1 MKNITTACLLL
12 SMLGVLTGCGGDDS
26 SGGVTT
32 VPIADVDSGD
42 KNDDT
47 TDADSDSDSDST
59 ADDDD
64 TDTVN
69 DDDTVTDDDTTS
81 DDDKDSDDD
90 TTGDDDSTKDD
101 GTTDDDTDVDDDT
114 ELFPHK
120 GKCTVTELNL
130 DRVNIESR
138 VANSDYECMRTWF
151 SPSAEQADTVFST
164 LSVTRINAGLK
175 KAIEAYKGKKEQ
187 AQQIYY
193 LGEFIKA
200 AYKNRHD
207 TFARDLQPFPSELG
221 AEIAATIQEFLRSP
235 HALTDGREQQEALA
249 SMLIVVDSI
258 RQLAIAAPDVFAV
271 LDTFSEDKS
280 ESYYYRKAIN
290 NVFIAMAGHSQTK
303 AFYDLI
309 ESDPRYIHRLSA
321 FITNNE
327 WAIGTDSEQLL
338 GNAARELARLVKTQ
352 DASTKQVVIDT
363 LRSLLARYPL
373 GGKSDRIWVGI
384 AEMVNAYAP
393 DYLEQLGLGNAKQDL
408 KQKIMTFSYDCRGP
422 AQILAQEM
430 TEAQAVTS
438 CETLNLKEDDFH
450 QIVNTGYQPVADDH
464 SDSVDVIVFKTKND
478 YSTYSSFLFG
488 NTTNNGGQFLERD
501 PSKQGNVPRFV
512 AYQNGWGDDFSIL
525 NLEHEYIH
533 YLDGRFNQYGDFH
546 ETMREGSIVWWLE
559 GFAEYMH
566 YKDGYTAAL
575 VLGKDKTHTLDEV
588 FHTNYSD
595 GLNRVYRWGYLAVR
609 FMLEKHPEDVTELL
623 GYSRTGQYKE
633 WVKLLERLGPT
644 YNTEFHSW
652 LDEVTKDI
660 DDTDISKPKPKEKP
674 KKIEL
679 NTSVQVSGEKF
690 AEKLFFVDVTQNFN
704 QLEVSITGSGDAD
717 LYACYDKVCHY
728 FEYEWTNF
736 THGSNESISI
746 PKNEDGT
753 IKTGQYYF
761 SISGR
766 DEFDV
771 ELSVVA
777 K

>member
-1 MKNITTACLLL
+1 MKNIKTACLLL

-26 SGGVTT
+26 SGGVKT
-32 VPIADVDSGD
+32 VPVAGVDSTV
-42 KNDDT
+42 DDNT
-47 TDADSDSDSDST
+47 
-59 ADDDD
+59 D
-64 TDTVN
+64 TDI
-69 DDDTVTDDDTTS
+69 DTDDDSTV
-81 DDDKDSDDD
+81 
-90 TTGDDDSTKDD
+90 DDDSTKDD
-101 GTTDDDTDVDDDT
+101 DTTDDDTVVDDDT

-120 GKCTVTELNL
+120 GKCTVEDFTV

-151 SPSAEQADTVFST
+151 SPSLEQADVVFST
-164 LSVTRINAGLK
+164 MSVSRITGGLK
-175 KAIEAYKGKKEQ
+175 KAIEAYKGTKEQ

-207 TFARDLQPFPSELG
+207 TFAKKLQPFPSELSVD
-221 AEIAATIQEFLRSP
+221 IANTIQQFLRSP

-258 RQLAIAAPDVFAV
+258 RQLAIAAPDVFAI
-271 LDTFSEDKS
+271 LDSFSADKS
-280 ESYYYRKAIN
+280 DSYYYRKAIN
-290 NVFIAMAGHSQTK
+290 NIFVAMAGHSQTK
-303 AFYDLI
+303 AFYDVI
-309 ESDPRYIHRLSA
+309 ESDSSYIHRLSS

-338 GNAARELARLVKTQ
+338 GNAARELARLVKTE
-352 DASTKQVVIDT
+352 DAETKKVVVDT
-363 LRSLLARYPL
+363 LDSLLKRYPL

-384 AEMVNAYAP
+384 AEMVDAYAS
-393 DYLEQLGLGNAKQDL
+393 DYLEQLGLSNSKSVL
-408 KQKIMTFSYDCRGP
+408 KQRIMTFSYDCRGP
-422 AQILAQEM
+422 ARILAQEI
-430 TEAQAVTS
+430 TEAQAITS

-450 QIVNTGYQPVADDH
+450 QTVNTGYQPVADDH
-464 SDSVDVIVFKTKND
+464 SDSVDVIVFKTKSD
-478 YSTYSSFLFG
+478 YSTYSSFLFD

-512 AYQNGWGDDFSIL
+512 AYQNGWDDDFSIL
-525 NLEHEYIH
+525 NLEHEYVH

-546 ETMREGSIVWWLE
+546 DTMREGSIVWWLE

-566 YKDGYTAAL
+566 YKEGYNAAL
-575 VLGKDKTHTLDEV
+575 VLGKEKTHTLADV
-588 FHTNYSD
+588 FSTNYSD

-609 FMLEKHPEDVTELL
+609 FMIEKHPEDVTELL

-633 WVKLLERLGPT
+633 WVKLLERLGPA

-660 DDTDISKPKPKEKP
+660 DDSDISQPKPKEKP

-679 NTSVQVSGEKF
+679 NTSIQVNGKKF
-690 AEKLFFVDVTQNFN
+690 SETLFFVDVSESYN
-704 QLEVSITGSGDAD
+704 QLEVSISGTGDAD

-728 FEYEWTNF
+728 FEYEWSNY
-736 THGSNESISI
+736 THGSNETISI
-746 PKNEDGT
+746 PKNEDGS
-753 IKTGQYYF
+753 IKMGQYYF

-766 DEFDV
+766 EEFDV

>member
-1 MKNITTACLLL
+1 MKNIKTACLLL

-26 SGGVTT
+26 SGGVKT
-32 VPIADVDSGD
+32 VPVAGVDSGD
-42 KNDDT
+42 KNDDN
-47 TDADSDSDSDST
+47 ADVDST
-59 ADDDD
+59 VDDD
-64 TDTVN
+64 TDT
-69 DDDTVTDDDTTS
+69 DTDT
-81 DDDKDSDDD
+81 
-90 TTGDDDSTKDD
+90 DDDSTKDD
-101 GTTDDDTDVDDDT
+101 DTTDDDTVVDDEA

-120 GKCTVTELNL
+120 GKCTVEDFTV

-151 SPSAEQADTVFST
+151 SPSLEQADVVFSSM
-164 LSVTRINAGLK
+164 SVSRITGGLK
-175 KAIEAYKGKKEQ
+175 KAIEAYKGTKEQ

-207 TFARDLQPFPSELG
+207 TFAKKLQPFPSELSVD
-221 AEIAATIQEFLRSP
+221 IANTIQQFLRSP
-235 HALTDGREQQEALA
+235 YALTEGREQQEALA

-258 RQLAIAAPDVFAV
+258 RQLAIAAPDVFAI
-271 LDTFSEDKS
+271 LDSFSADKS
-280 ESYYYRKAIN
+280 DSYYYRKAIN
-290 NVFIAMAGHSQTK
+290 NIFVAMAGHSQTK
-303 AFYDLI
+303 AFYDVI
-309 ESDPRYIHRLSA
+309 ESDSSYIHRLSS

-338 GNAARELARLVKTQ
+338 GNAARELARLVKTE
-352 DASTKQVVIDT
+352 DAETKKVVVDT
-363 LRSLLARYPL
+363 LDSLLKRYPL

-384 AEMVNAYAP
+384 AEMVDAYAS
-393 DYLEQLGLGNAKQDL
+393 DYLEQLGLSNSKSVL
-408 KQKIMTFSYDCRGP
+408 KQRIMTFSYDCRGP
-422 AQILAQEM
+422 ARILAQEM
-430 TEAQAVTS
+430 TEAQAITS

-450 QIVNTGYQPVADDH
+450 QTVNTGYQPVADDH
-464 SDSVDVIVFKTKND
+464 SDSVDVIVFKTKSD
-478 YSTYSSFLFG
+478 YSTYSSFLFD

-512 AYQNGWGDDFSIL
+512 AYQNGWDDDFSIL
-525 NLEHEYIH
+525 NLEHEYVH

-546 ETMREGSIVWWLE
+546 DTMREGSIVWWLE
-559 GFAEYMH
+559 GFAEYMY
-566 YKDGYTAAL
+566 YKEGYNAAL
-575 VLGKDKTHTLDEV
+575 VLGKEKTHTLADV
-588 FHTNYSD
+588 FSTNYSD

-609 FMLEKHPEDVTELL
+609 FMIEKHPEDVTELL

-633 WVKLLERLGPT
+633 WVKLLERLGPA

-660 DDTDISKPKPKEKP
+660 DDSDISQPKPKEKP

-679 NTSVQVSGEKF
+679 NTSIQVNGKKF
-690 AEKLFFVDVTQNFN
+690 SETLFFVDVSESYN
-704 QLEVSITGSGDAD
+704 QLEVSISGTGDAD

-728 FEYEWTNF
+728 FEYEWSNY
-736 THGSNESISI
+736 THGSNETISI
-746 PKNEDGT
+746 PKNEDGS
-753 IKTGQYYF
+753 IKMGQYYF

-766 DEFDV
+766 EEFDV

>member
-1 MKNITTACLLL
+1 
-12 SMLGVLTGCGGDDS
+12 MLGVLTGCGGDDS
-26 SGGVTT
+26 SGGVKT
-32 VPIADVDSGD
+32 VPVAGVDSGD
-42 KNDDT
+42 KNNDN
-47 TDADSDSDSDST
+47 ADVDST
-59 ADDDD
+59 VDDD
-64 TDTVN
+64 TDT
-69 DDDTVTDDDTTS
+69 DTDDDSTV
-81 DDDKDSDDD
+81 
-90 TTGDDDSTKDD
+90 DDDSTK
-101 GTTDDDTDVDDDT
+101 DDDT

-120 GKCTVTELNL
+120 GKCTVEDFTV

-151 SPSAEQADTVFST
+151 SPSLEQADVVFST
-164 LSVTRINAGLK
+164 MSVSRITGGLK
-175 KAIEAYKGKKEQ
+175 KAIEAYKGTKEQ

-207 TFARDLQPFPSELG
+207 TFAKKLQPFSSELS
-221 AEIAATIQEFLRSP
+221 ADIANTIQQFLRSP
-235 HALTDGREQQEALA
+235 YALTEGREQQEALA

-258 RQLAIAAPDVFAV
+258 RQLAIAAPDVFAI
-271 LDTFSEDKS
+271 LDSFSADKS
-280 ESYYYRKAIN
+280 DSYYYRKAIN
-290 NVFIAMAGHSQTK
+290 NIFVAMAGHSQTK
-303 AFYDLI
+303 AFYDVI
-309 ESDPRYIHRLSA
+309 ESDSSYIHRLSG

-338 GNAARELARLVKTQ
+338 GNAARELARLVKTE
-352 DASTKQVVIDT
+352 DAETKKVVVDT
-363 LRSLLARYPL
+363 LDSLLKRYPL

-384 AEMVNAYAP
+384 AEMVDAYAS
-393 DYLEQLGLGNAKQDL
+393 DYLEQLGLSNSKSVL
-408 KQKIMTFSYDCRGP
+408 KQRIMTFSYDCRGP
-422 AQILAQEM
+422 ARILAQEM
-430 TEAQAVTS
+430 TEAQAITS

-450 QIVNTGYQPVADDH
+450 QTVNTGYQPVADDH
-464 SDSVDVIVFKTKND
+464 SDSVDVIVFKTKSD
-478 YSTYSSFLFG
+478 YSTYSSFLFD

-512 AYQNGWGDDFSIL
+512 AYQNGWDDDFSIL
-525 NLEHEYIH
+525 NLEHEYVH

-546 ETMREGSIVWWLE
+546 DTMREGSIVWWLE

-566 YKDGYTAAL
+566 YKEGYNAAL
-575 VLGKDKTHTLDEV
+575 VLGKEKTHTLADV
-588 FHTNYSD
+588 FSTNYSD

-609 FMLEKHPEDVTELL
+609 FMIEKHPEDVTELL

-633 WVKLLERLGPT
+633 WVKLLERLGPA

-660 DDTDISKPKPKEKP
+660 DDSDISQPKPKEKP

-679 NTSVQVSGEKF
+679 NTSIQVNGKKF
-690 AEKLFFVDVTQNFN
+690 SETLFFVDVSESYN
-704 QLEVSITGSGDAD
+704 QLEVSISGTGDAD

-728 FEYEWTNF
+728 FEYEWSNY
-736 THGSNESISI
+736 THGSNETISI
-746 PKNEDGT
+746 PKNEDGS
-753 IKTGQYYF
+753 IKMGQYYF

-766 DEFDV
+766 EEFDV

>member
-1 MKNITTACLLL
+1 
-12 SMLGVLTGCGGDDS
+12 MLGVLTGCGGDDS
-26 SGGVTT
+26 SGGVKT
-32 VPIADVDSGD
+32 VPVAGVDSGD
-42 KNDDT
+42 KNDDN
-47 TDADSDSDSDST
+47 ADVDST
-59 ADDDD
+59 VDDD
-64 TDTVN
+64 TDT
-69 DDDTVTDDDTTS
+69 DT
-81 DDDKDSDDD
+81 
-90 TTGDDDSTKDD
+90 DDDSTKDD
-101 GTTDDDTDVDDDT
+101 DTTDDDTVVDDEA

-120 GKCTVTELNL
+120 GKCTVEDFTV

-151 SPSAEQADTVFST
+151 SPSLEQADVVFSSM
-164 LSVTRINAGLK
+164 SVSRITGGLK
-175 KAIEAYKGKKEQ
+175 KAIEAYKGTKEQ

-207 TFARDLQPFPSELG
+207 TFAKKLQPFPSELSVD
-221 AEIAATIQEFLRSP
+221 IANTIQQFLRSP
-235 HALTDGREQQEALA
+235 YALTEGREQQEALA

-258 RQLAIAAPDVFAV
+258 RQLAIAAPDVFAI
-271 LDTFSEDKS
+271 LDSFSADKS
-280 ESYYYRKAIN
+280 DSYYYRKAIN
-290 NVFIAMAGHSQTK
+290 NIFVAMAGHSQTK
-303 AFYDLI
+303 AFYDVI
-309 ESDPRYIHRLSA
+309 ESDSSYIHRLSS

-338 GNAARELARLVKTQ
+338 GNAARELARLVKTE
-352 DASTKQVVIDT
+352 DAETKKVVVDT
-363 LRSLLARYPL
+363 LDSLLKRYPL

-384 AEMVNAYAP
+384 AEMVDAYAS
-393 DYLEQLGLGNAKQDL
+393 DYLEQLGLSNSKSVL
-408 KQKIMTFSYDCRGP
+408 KQRIMTFSYDCRGP
-422 AQILAQEM
+422 ARILAQEM
-430 TEAQAVTS
+430 TEAQAITS

-450 QIVNTGYQPVADDH
+450 QTVNTGYQPVADDH
-464 SDSVDVIVFKTKND
+464 SDSVDVIVFKTKSD
-478 YSTYSSFLFG
+478 YSTYSSFLFD

-512 AYQNGWGDDFSIL
+512 AYQNGWDDDFSIL
-525 NLEHEYIH
+525 NLEHEYVH

-546 ETMREGSIVWWLE
+546 DTMREGSIVWWLE

-566 YKDGYTAAL
+566 YKEGYNAAL
-575 VLGKDKTHTLDEV
+575 VLGKEKTHTLADV
-588 FHTNYSD
+588 FSTNYSD

-609 FMLEKHPEDVTELL
+609 FMIEKHPEDVTELL

-633 WVKLLERLGPT
+633 WVKLLERLGPA

-660 DDTDISKPKPKEKP
+660 DDSDISQPKPKEKP

-679 NTSVQVSGEKF
+679 NTSIQVNGKKF
-690 AEKLFFVDVTQNFN
+690 SETLFFVDVSESYN
-704 QLEVSITGSGDAD
+704 QLEVSISGTGDAD

-728 FEYEWTNF
+728 FEYEWSNY
-736 THGSNESISI
+736 THGSNETISI
-746 PKNEDGT
+746 PKNEDGS
-753 IKTGQYYF
+753 IKMGQYYF

-766 DEFDV
+766 EEFDV

>member
-1 MKNITTACLLL
+1 MKNIKTACLLL

-26 SGGVTT
+26 SGGVKT
-32 VPIADVDSGD
+32 VPVAGVDSGD
-42 KNDDT
+42 KNDDN
-47 TDADSDSDSDST
+47 ADVDST
-59 ADDDD
+59 VDDD
-64 TDTVN
+64 TDT
-69 DDDTVTDDDTTS
+69 DTDT
-81 DDDKDSDDD
+81 
-90 TTGDDDSTKDD
+90 DDDSTKDD
-101 GTTDDDTDVDDDT
+101 DTTDDDTVVDDEA

-120 GKCTVTELNL
+120 GKCTVEDFTV

-151 SPSAEQADTVFST
+151 SPSLEQADVVFSSM
-164 LSVTRINAGLK
+164 SVSRITGGLK
-175 KAIEAYKGKKEQ
+175 KAIEAYKGTKEQ

-207 TFARDLQPFPSELG
+207 TFAKKLQPFPSELSVD
-221 AEIAATIQEFLRSP
+221 IANTIQQFLRSP
-235 HALTDGREQQEALA
+235 YALTEGREQQEALA

-258 RQLAIAAPDVFAV
+258 RQLAIAAPDVFAI
-271 LDTFSEDKS
+271 LDSFSADKS
-280 ESYYYRKAIN
+280 DSYYYRKAIN
-290 NVFIAMAGHSQTK
+290 NIFVAMAGHSQTK
-303 AFYDLI
+303 AFYDVI
-309 ESDPRYIHRLSA
+309 ESDSSYIHRLSS

-338 GNAARELARLVKTQ
+338 GNAARELARLVKTE
-352 DASTKQVVIDT
+352 DAETKKVVVDT
-363 LRSLLARYPL
+363 LDSLLKRYPL

-384 AEMVNAYAP
+384 AEMVDAYAS
-393 DYLEQLGLGNAKQDL
+393 DYLEQLGLSNSKSVL
-408 KQKIMTFSYDCRGP
+408 KQRIMTFSYDCRGP
-422 AQILAQEM
+422 ARILAQEM
-430 TEAQAVTS
+430 TEAQAITS

-450 QIVNTGYQPVADDH
+450 QTVNTGYQPVADDH
-464 SDSVDVIVFKTKND
+464 SDSVDVIVFKTKSD
-478 YSTYSSFLFG
+478 YSTYSSFLFD

-512 AYQNGWGDDFSIL
+512 AYQNGWDDDFSIL
-525 NLEHEYIH
+525 NLEHEYVH

-546 ETMREGSIVWWLE
+546 DTMREGSIVWWLE

-566 YKDGYTAAL
+566 YKEGYNAAL
-575 VLGKDKTHTLDEV
+575 VLGKEKTHTLADV
-588 FHTNYSD
+588 FSTNYSD

-609 FMLEKHPEDVTELL
+609 FMIEKHPEDVTELL

-633 WVKLLERLGPT
+633 WVKLLERLGPA

-660 DDTDISKPKPKEKP
+660 DDSDISQPKPKEKP

-679 NTSVQVSGEKF
+679 NTSIQVNGKKF
-690 AEKLFFVDVTQNFN
+690 SETLFFVDVSESYN
-704 QLEVSITGSGDAD
+704 QLEVSISGTGDAD

-728 FEYEWTNF
+728 FEYEWSNY
-736 THGSNESISI
+736 THGSNETISI
-746 PKNEDGT
+746 PKNEDGS
-753 IKTGQYYF
+753 IKMGQYYF

-766 DEFDV
+766 EEFDV

>member
-1 MKNITTACLLL
+1 MKNIKTACLLL

-26 SGGVTT
+26 SGGVKT
-32 VPIADVDSGD
+32 VPVAGVDSGD
-42 KNDDT
+42 KNDDN
-47 TDADSDSDSDST
+47 ADVDST
-59 ADDDD
+59 VDDD
-64 TDTVN
+64 TDT
-69 DDDTVTDDDTTS
+69 DTDTDT
-81 DDDKDSDDD
+81 
-90 TTGDDDSTKDD
+90 DDDSTKDD
-101 GTTDDDTDVDDDT
+101 DTTDDDTVVDDEA

-120 GKCTVTELNL
+120 GKCTVEDFTV

-151 SPSAEQADTVFST
+151 SPSLEQADVVFST
-164 LSVTRINAGLK
+164 MSVSRITGGLK
-175 KAIEAYKGKKEQ
+175 KAIEAYKGTKEQ

-207 TFARDLQPFPSELG
+207 TFAKKLQPFSSELS
-221 AEIAATIQEFLRSP
+221 ADIANTIQQFLRSP
-235 HALTDGREQQEALA
+235 YALTEGREQQEALA

-258 RQLAIAAPDVFAV
+258 RQLAIAAPDVFAI
-271 LDTFSEDKS
+271 LDSFSADKS
-280 ESYYYRKAIN
+280 DSYYYRKAIN
-290 NVFIAMAGHSQTK
+290 NIFVAMAGHSQTK
-303 AFYDLI
+303 AFYDVI
-309 ESDPRYIHRLSA
+309 ESDSSYIHRLSG

-338 GNAARELARLVKTQ
+338 GNAARELARLIKTE
-352 DASTKQVVIDT
+352 DAETKKVVIDT
-363 LRSLLARYPL
+363 LDSLLKRYPL

-384 AEMVNAYAP
+384 AEMVDAYAS
-393 DYLEQLGLGNAKQDL
+393 DYLEQLGLSNSKSVL
-408 KQKIMTFSYDCRGP
+408 KQRIMTFSYDCRGP
-422 AQILAQEM
+422 ARILAQEM
-430 TEAQAVTS
+430 TEAQAITS

-450 QIVNTGYQPVADDH
+450 QTVNTGYQPVADDH
-464 SDSVDVIVFKTKND
+464 SDSVDVIVFKTKSD
-478 YSTYSSFLFG
+478 YSTYSSFLFD

-512 AYQNGWGDDFSIL
+512 AYQNGWDDDFSIL
-525 NLEHEYIH
+525 NLEHEYVH

-546 ETMREGSIVWWLE
+546 DTMREGNIVWWLE
-559 GFAEYMH
+559 GFAEYMY
-566 YKDGYTAAL
+566 YKEGYNAAL
-575 VLGKDKTHTLDEV
+575 VLGKEKTHTLADV
-588 FHTNYSD
+588 FSTNYSD

-609 FMLEKHPEDVTELL
+609 FMIEKHPEDVTELL

-633 WVKLLERLGPT
+633 WVKLLERLGPA

-660 DDTDISKPKPKEKP
+660 DDSDISQPKPKEKP

-679 NTSVQVSGEKF
+679 NTSIQASGKKF
-690 AEKLFFVDVTQNFN
+690 SETLFFVDVSESYN
-704 QLEVSITGSGDAD
+704 QLEVSISGTGDAD

-728 FEYEWTNF
+728 FEYEWSNY
-736 THGSNESISI
+736 THGSNETISI
-746 PKNEDGT
+746 PKNEDGS
-753 IKTGQYYF
+753 IKMGQYYF

-766 DEFDV
+766 EEFDV

>member
-1 MKNITTACLLL
+1 MKNIKTACLLL

-26 SGGVTT
+26 SGGVKT
-32 VPIADVDSGD
+32 VPVAGVDSGGKNDDNADVDS
-42 KNDDT
+42 T
-47 TDADSDSDSDST
+47 V
-59 ADDDD
+59 DDD
-64 TDTVN
+64 TDT
-69 DDDTVTDDDTTS
+69 DTDTDTDDDSTV
-81 DDDKDSDDD
+81 
-90 TTGDDDSTKDD
+90 DDDSTKDD
-101 GTTDDDTDVDDDT
+101 DTTDDDTVVDDET

-120 GKCTVTELNL
+120 GKCTVEDFTV

-151 SPSAEQADTVFST
+151 SPSLEQADVVFST
-164 LSVTRINAGLK
+164 MSVSRITGGLK
-175 KAIEAYKGKKEQ
+175 KAIEAYKGTKEQ

-207 TFARDLQPFPSELG
+207 TFAKKLQPFPSELSVD
-221 AEIAATIQEFLRSP
+221 IANTIQQFLRSP

-258 RQLAIAAPDVFAV
+258 RQLAIAAPDVFAI
-271 LDTFSEDKS
+271 LDSFSADKS
-280 ESYYYRKAIN
+280 DSYYYRKAIN
-290 NVFIAMAGHSQTK
+290 NIFVAMAGHSQTK
-303 AFYDLI
+303 AFYDVI
-309 ESDPRYIHRLSA
+309 ESDSSYIHRLSS

-338 GNAARELARLVKTQ
+338 GNAARELARLVKTE
-352 DASTKQVVIDT
+352 DAETKKIVVDT
-363 LRSLLARYPL
+363 LDSLLKRYPL

-384 AEMVNAYAP
+384 AEMVDAYAS
-393 DYLEQLGLGNAKQDL
+393 DYLEQLGLSNSKSVL
-408 KQKIMTFSYDCRGP
+408 KQRIMTFSYDCRGP
-422 AQILAQEM
+422 ARILAQEM
-430 TEAQAVTS
+430 TEAQAITS

-450 QIVNTGYQPVADDH
+450 QTVNTGYQPVADDH
-464 SDSVDVIVFKTKND
+464 SDSVDVIVFKTKSD
-478 YSTYSSFLFG
+478 YSTYSSFLFD

-512 AYQNGWGDDFSIL
+512 AYQNGWDDDFSIL
-525 NLEHEYIH
+525 NLEHEYVH

-546 ETMREGSIVWWLE
+546 DTMREGSIVWWLE
-559 GFAEYMH
+559 GFAEYMY
-566 YKDGYTAAL
+566 YKEGYNAAL
-575 VLGKDKTHTLDEV
+575 VLGKEKTHTLADV
-588 FHTNYSD
+588 FSTNYSD

-609 FMLEKHPEDVTELL
+609 FMIEKHPEDVTELL

-633 WVKLLERLGPT
+633 WVKLLERLGPA

-660 DDTDISKPKPKEKP
+660 DDSDISQPKPKEKP

-679 NTSVQVSGEKF
+679 NTSIQVSGKKF
-690 AEKLFFVDVTQNFN
+690 SETLFFVDVSESYN
-704 QLEVSITGSGDAD
+704 QLEVSISGTGDAD

-728 FEYEWTNF
+728 FEYEWSNY
-736 THGSNESISI
+736 THGSNETISI
-746 PKNEDGT
+746 PKNEDGS
-753 IKTGQYYF
+753 IKMGQYYF

-766 DEFDV
+766 EEFDV

>member
-1 MKNITTACLLL
+1 MHQQKYIFDAHFKYNTNSMKNIKTACLLL

-26 SGGVTT
+26 SGGVKT
-32 VPIADVDSGD
+32 VPVAGVDSGD
-42 KNDDT
+42 KNDDN
-47 TDADSDSDSDST
+47 ADVDST
-59 ADDDD
+59 
-64 TDTVN
+64 V
-69 DDDTVTDDDTTS
+69 
-81 DDDKDSDDD
+81 DDDKDTD
-90 TTGDDDSTKDD
+90 TDTDTDTDDSTKDD
-101 GTTDDDTDVDDDT
+101 DTTDDDTVVDDDT

-120 GKCTVTELNL
+120 GKCTVEDFMV

-151 SPSAEQADTVFST
+151 SPSLEQADVVFST
-164 LSVTRINAGLK
+164 MSVSRITGGLK
-175 KAIEAYKGKKEQ
+175 KAIEAYKGTKEQ

-207 TFARDLQPFPSELG
+207 TFAKKLQPFPSELS
-221 AEIAATIQEFLRSP
+221 ADIANTIQQFLRSP
-235 HALTDGREQQEALA
+235 YALTEGREQQEALA

-258 RQLAIAAPDVFAV
+258 RQLAIAAPDVFAI
-271 LDTFSEDKS
+271 LDSFSADKS
-280 ESYYYRKAIN
+280 DSYYYRKAIN
-290 NVFIAMAGHSQTK
+290 NIFVAMAGHSQTK
-303 AFYDLI
+303 AFYDVI
-309 ESDPRYIHRLSA
+309 ESDSSYIHRLSG

-338 GNAARELARLVKTQ
+338 GNAARELARLIKTE
-352 DASTKQVVIDT
+352 DAETKKVVVDT
-363 LRSLLARYPL
+363 LDSLLKRYPL

-384 AEMVNAYAP
+384 AEMVDAYAS
-393 DYLEQLGLGNAKQDL
+393 DYLEQLGLSNSKSVL
-408 KQKIMTFSYDCRGP
+408 KQRIMTFSYDCRGP
-422 AQILAQEM
+422 ARILAQEM
-430 TEAQAVTS
+430 TEAQAITS

-450 QIVNTGYQPVADDH
+450 QTVNTGYQPVADDH
-464 SDSVDVIVFKTKND
+464 SDSVDVIVFKTKSD
-478 YSTYSSFLFG
+478 YSTYSSFLFD

-512 AYQNGWGDDFSIL
+512 AYQNGWDDDFSIL
-525 NLEHEYIH
+525 NLEHEYVH

-546 ETMREGSIVWWLE
+546 DTMREGNIVWWLE
-559 GFAEYMH
+559 GFAEYMY
-566 YKDGYTAAL
+566 YKEGYNAAL
-575 VLGKDKTHTLDEV
+575 VLGKEKTHTLADV
-588 FHTNYSD
+588 FSTNYSD

-609 FMLEKHPEDVTELL
+609 FMIEKHPENVTELL

-633 WVKLLERLGPT
+633 WVKLLERLGPA

-660 DDTDISKPKPKEKP
+660 DDSDISQPKPKEKP

-679 NTSVQVSGEKF
+679 NTSIQVSGKKF
-690 AEKLFFVDVTQNFN
+690 SETLFFVDVSESYN
-704 QLEVSITGSGDAD
+704 QLEVSISGTGDAD

-728 FEYEWTNF
+728 FEYEWSNY
-736 THGSNESISI
+736 THGSNETISI
-746 PKNEDGT
+746 PKNEDGS
-753 IKTGQYYF
+753 IKMGQYYF

-766 DEFDV
+766 EEFDV